1 MDGDDKE
8 RRGVEG
14 KNVDKGGYRSFRPS
28 MSVFFTTASKRTQ
41 KILEIESNEN
51 EFNLREE
58 KKMAPDVNVIGNA
71 HRKQINA
78 EEGEYIYISLSHT
91 HE

>member
-1 MDGDDKE
+1 MVIVLFVHPVCYYSE
-8 RRGVEG
+8 Q
-14 KNVDKGGYRSFRPS
+14 
-28 MSVFFTTASKRTQ
+28 ASSEDSRNRKY
-41 KILEIESNEN
+41 KN